1 MKLNAPIRFKPVYQ
15 TYLWGGRTMA
25 QRYYRDDAPATGP
38 VAESWEVSDRADG
51 MSVVTGGEL
60 DGASFRALMEEHRD
74 EIMGPSITREVFPLL
89 IKLIDA
95 RETLSVQVHPDD
107 ESASRGLGDAKS
119 EAWYV
124 IAAGPGACVYHGF
137 MPGVTREAAELG
149 FRDGTVAE
157 MMRRISVSPG
167 DIIYVPGGTVHAI
180 GAGCLL
186 LEVQQ
191 NSNTTYR
198 LFDWNRTGPDGKPRP
213 LHLEQARQ
221 VIHWETAEHHSPSED
236 GRCVTPY
243 FSIEPR
249 ELGKRALSLADPLKG
264 FTVVVVVDGPVLLQY
279 PAGETIAPAG
289 TTWLIPAALRKVK
302 AVRHDSNPGK
312 LVIVRGSRPG

>member
-1 MKLNAPIRFKPVYQ
+1 MNVMAPIRFKPVYQ
-15 TYLWGGRTMA
+15 SYLWGGRTMVE
-25 QRYYRDDAPATGP
+25 RYARSDAPGAGP
-38 VAESWEVSDRADG
+38 VAESWEVSDRPDG
-51 MSVVTGGEL
+51 MSVA
-60 DGASFRALMEEHRD
+60 DGAAWNGATLRALIAANPETVLGRTARD
-74 EIMGPSITREVFPLL
+74 VFPLL

-107 ESASRGLGDAKS
+107 ASAAAGLGEAKS

-124 IAAGPGACVYHGF
+124 LAAEPGACVYHGF
-137 MPGVTREAAELG
+137 LPGVTREAAEKG
-149 FRDGTVAE
+149 CFDGSVASL
-157 MMRRISVSPG
+157 MRRIPVSPG
-167 DIIYVPGGTVHAI
+167 EIIYVPGGTVHAI

-191 NSNTTYR
+191 NSNTTFR
-198 LFDWNRTGPDGKPRP
+198 IFDWNRVGPDGKPRA

-221 VIHWETAEHHSPSED
+221 VIRWETPESHSPSED

-264 FTVVVVVDGPVLLQY
+264 FTVVFVEEGPVRWQW
-279 PAGETIAPAG
+279 ADGEIEAAPG
-289 TTWLIPAALRKVK
+289 TTWLFPAALRKIKV
-302 AVRHDSNPGK
+302 ARVADVPGRI
-312 LVIVRGSRPG
+312 VIIRGSRAG